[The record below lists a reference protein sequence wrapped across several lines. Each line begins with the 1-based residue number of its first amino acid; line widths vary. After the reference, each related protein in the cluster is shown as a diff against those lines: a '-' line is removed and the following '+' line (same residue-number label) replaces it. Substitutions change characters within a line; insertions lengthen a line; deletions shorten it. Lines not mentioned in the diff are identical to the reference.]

1 MSGIRGRDWMTR
13 RGPGLFRGIVRRR
26 DFGGDSS
33 FLTST
38 NRMHDRWA
46 IRCRLPEIGD
56 IDEVFLILAI
66 FDD

>member
-1 MSGIRGRDWMTR
+1 MSGIRGRDWTTR
-13 RGPGLFRGIVRRR
+13 RGPGPFRGIVRRR
-26 DFGGDSS
+26 GLSS

-46 IRCRLPEIGD
+46 IRRRLPEIGD
-56 IDEVFLILAI
+56 IDEVFLVLAI